1 MAARALFVISIL
13 ATTSL
18 ACDNSMKGCL
28 TCTDEANCKAAGCSY
43 VTIPFFGGKCAT
55 GDIAAATDKVTKAAA
70 SWTKCGEKVGGAC
83 SAPDCGLVG
92 TVCMPKAAA
101 DKANSGI
108 SSSKELTKL
117 GKDMKGVM
125 KGIFNE
131 GKASE
136 DQIKQKLAGLSGTD
150 LATIATGLSDQ
161 IKNGAKVSKSTLV
174 ATMNKMKEKGAW
186 GAVNTWDVGKIK
198 QAGQLLDGLSV
209 QDLGDISEDNF
220 DAALSSFGDIE
231 IWAKDQATKL
241 ADKLIASAGDPS
253 KITADALNKAKG
265 FLSGMDKT
273 TLSGLS
279 QAAFTKAK
287 DSFKAAADKLG
298 AFSNDQV
305 ESMSAKV
312 KAGLG
317 GDLTKVTALAATQYG
332 SLMGTLSP
340 SDLKSIPKTAFA
352 GMKAEAIRLMAGD
365 VSKFTT
371 MTKEQLKAMP
381 SSARQALNGAGLKA
395 LANDLEKVKAVMG
408 CADDVAKCPGAVT
421 DIAIKFDSLKTT
433 ATAMLEQVKATL
445 KAAGHDYSTC
455 TTDTCKKGVQLL
467 DTGVTITAMTAVTAR
482 RASSGNA
489 QTTVRVNAATP
500 ASASA
505 AATASGALG
514 STSTVGVTSVY
525 TSSAASGPT
534 TAVAAIVA
542 ATAVYMLM

>member
-1 MAARALFVISIL
+1 MGTHRSDMEVRALFVISIL

-43 VTIPFFGGKCAT
+43 VTIPLFGGKCAT

-101 DKANSGI
+101 DKATSGI

-117 GKDMKGVM
+117 GKDMKGEM

-241 ADKLIASAGDPS
+241 ADKLVASAGDPS
-253 KITADALNKAKG
+253 KITA
-265 FLSGMDKT
+265 
-273 TLSGLS
+273 
-279 QAAFTKAK
+279 AAFTKAK

-455 TTDTCKKGVQLL
+455 TTDTCKEGVQAL

-505 AATASGALG
+505 AATATGALG